1 MHASS
6 LPTASWVLAAV
17 LTYAHMATAHVTLEF
32 PGLPQSPGIG
42 EKQLMSMKNKTVS
55 SPHGN

>member
-32 PGLPQSPGIG
+32 PGLPQSGWHG
-42 EKQLMSMKNKTVS
+42 VAEREKGQNILKNTFKC
-55 SPHGN
+55 